1 MFHKINSVSPLPQF
15 HLLVHFTDGSSR
27 DYDMNPLLRKYPVF
41 LPLRDIPKLFDQ
53 VAVDV
58 GGYGI
63 SWNDDIDLDGS
74 ELWENG
80 IPVHTPF
87 DDLLSFSDA
96 ASIWSLNE
104 STLRKA
110 VCCGRFRQ
118 GIDVLKFGK
127 QWVITKPAMIR
138 EYGNPN

>member
-1 MFHKINSVSPLPQF
+1 MFHKITSVTPLPEF
-15 HLLVHFTDGSSR
+15 HLLVHFMDGSSR
-27 DYDMNPLLRKYPVF
+27 DYDMNPLFQTFPVF
-41 LPLRDIPKLFDQ
+41 SQLRDIPNLFNQ
-53 VAVDV
+53 VVVDV

-80 IPVHTPF
+80 VPVQTPF
-87 DDLLSFSDA
+87 DGLLSFSDA
-96 ASIWSLNE
+96 TSLWGLNE

-110 VCCGRFRQ
+110 VCYGKFKQ